1 MAHARLVAVLSFV
14 FALIAPGLGWAD
26 IDSWRAAG
34 WKTDF
39 SKRAVDLSEILS
51 GGPPRDGIPSIDAP
65 VFRRAAEIAD
75 IGANEPV
82 IRLEIGGEVRAYP
95 LRVLT
100 WHEIVND
107 AIAGRP
113 VAVTYCPLCNS
124 AVVFDRRVEDAND
137 GRPLEFGVSGLLRN
151 SDLVMYDR
159 ATESW
164 WQQFSGEA
172 IVGALTGKSLRMIPS
187 RVMGFA
193 AFKAAYPDGLVLV
206 PNDPAM
212 RPYGVNPYVGY
223 DSRNAPYPLYRGD
236 LPQALN
242 PMVRVVVVRDGGAI
256 RAVTL
261 GLLRSQG
268 EIELDGLRFVWQP
281 GVNSA
286 LDQGVIAQG
295 ADVGA
300 LTVTRAAT
308 AEPLV
313 HDITFAFV
321 VHAFHPGTTV
331 LTEQGPVR
339 LDKR

>member
-1 MAHARLVAVLSFV
+1 MARARSIAVLLV
-14 FALIAPGLGWAD
+14 ALIAPGLIAPGMGWAD
-26 IDSWRAAG
+26 VNAWRAAG

-39 SKRAVDLSEILS
+39 SRHAVDPAEILS

-65 VFRRAAEIAD
+65 IFKRAAEIAD

-82 IRLEIGGEVRAYP
+82 IRLELQGEVRAYP
-95 LRVLT
+95 LRILT

-107 AIAGRP
+107 TINGRP
-113 VAVTYCPLCNS
+113 VAITYCPLCNS
-124 AVVFDRRVEDAND
+124 AVVFDRRVD
-137 GRPLEFGVSGLLRN
+137 GMVLEFGVSGLLRN

-172 IVGALTGKSLRMIPS
+172 IVGALTGKTLGMIPS

-193 AFKAAYPDGLVLV
+193 AFKAAHPDGLVLV
-206 PNDPAM
+206 ANDPGL
-212 RPYGVNPYVGY
+212 RPYGMNPYVGY
-223 DSRNAPYPLYRGD
+223 DGRSAPYPLYRGD
-236 LPQALN
+236 LPRAIN
-242 PMVRVVVVRDGGAI
+242 PMLRVVVVRDGGAVH
-256 RAVTL
+256 AVTL
-261 GLLRSQG
+261 AHVRARR
-268 EIELDGLRFVWQP
+268 EVVMDGIRLAWRP

-286 LDQGVIAQG
+286 LDQGVIAEG

-300 LTVTRAAT
+300 LAVTRAAT

-321 VHAFHPGTTV
+321 VHAFHPGITV
-331 LTEQGPVR
+331 LTEQGPVK
-339 LDKR
+339 LD